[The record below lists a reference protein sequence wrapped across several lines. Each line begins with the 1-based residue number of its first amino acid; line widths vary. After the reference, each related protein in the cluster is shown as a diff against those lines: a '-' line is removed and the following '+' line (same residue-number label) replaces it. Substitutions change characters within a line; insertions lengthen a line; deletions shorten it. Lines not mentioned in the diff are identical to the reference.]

1 MEITVD
7 ANKQIVQRLFDRLN
21 ANDADGMSALVA
33 EDVVIHTPVPG
44 VEPGRA
50 GFRAFLDVFLTAFP
64 GQSVDVDALLAE
76 GDLVVARHTH
86 HVTHTG
92 EFIGLPPSGRTARV
106 PGIEQFRVR
115 EGLIVEFW
123 HQDDLFGLLQQ
134 LGAVPAPAATGAA

>member
-1 MEITVD
+1 MND
-7 ANKQIVQRLFDRLN
+7 NKRVIERLFARLN
-21 ANDADGMSALVA
+21 GNDPEGMSELVA
-33 EDVVIHTPVPG
+33 GDVVIHTSVPG
-44 VEPGRA
+44 VESSRA
-50 GFRAFLDVFLTAFP
+50 GFRAFLDVFLQAFP
-64 GQSVDVDALLAE
+64 NQSVEVDDLLAE

-115 EGLIVEFW
+115 DGLIVEFW